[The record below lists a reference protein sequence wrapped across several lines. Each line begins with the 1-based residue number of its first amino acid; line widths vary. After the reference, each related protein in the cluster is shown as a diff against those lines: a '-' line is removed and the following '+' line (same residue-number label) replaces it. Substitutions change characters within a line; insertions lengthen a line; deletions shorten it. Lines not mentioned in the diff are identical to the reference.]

1 MNTFLLEILT
11 PEKPFYRGDCVSLV
25 IPAGDGMLGIMAHR
39 VPMTAAIHNGAV
51 FYTLPDGS
59 RYVCAVERGMITFS
73 ENRARILCESAVS
86 PDEID
91 EEMERRA
98 LLEAEA
104 AMREQKSKEEY
115 ALYQMTLAKSFNR
128 LRVKGN
134 AETDPKQIP

>member
-25 IPAGDGMLGIMAHR
+25 FPTGDGMLGIMAHR
-39 VPMTAAIHNGAV
+39 APLTAAIHNGAV
-51 FYTLPDGS
+51 FFTLPDGS
-59 RYVCAVERGMITFS
+59 RNVCAVERGMITFS
-73 ENRARILCESAVS
+73 ENRARILCESAVA

-91 EEMERRA
+91 EEAERRA
-98 LLEAEA
+98 LAEAEA
-104 AMREQKSKEEY
+104 ALREQKSKEEY